1 MYFKI
6 YNLVLTK
13 TILKYAVTLYF
24 PHNNAPSAKM
34 AQNIHTIEHSTQWD
48 RATKTKILLSFRC
61 HCLLNSM
68 AILYHVMKKAYAWQ
82 KDIHYNLYPAWE
94 AFTAGSWSDRWKAI
108 IIYNTSLTLLLQWFV
123 SLVDTCHPFLQT
135 VWKFARFADSLIF
148 LTKLSWIRKKVKEKL
163 TFSFYFMI
171 STNKNTMRKE
181 CMNIKQTCRS
191 FVISCSS
198 DADKSWYVLI
208 GFSLR
213 RLLLI
218 RNRKYLLLCLDRFI
232 LSSW

>member
-1 MYFKI
+1 
-6 YNLVLTK
+6 
-13 TILKYAVTLYF
+13 
-24 PHNNAPSAKM
+24 M
-34 AQNIHTIEHSTQWD
+34 AQNIHTIEHSTQLD
-48 RATKTKILLSFRC
+48 RATKTKILPSFRS

-82 KDIHYNLYPAWE
+82 KNMRYNLYLARE

-108 IIYNTSLTLLLQWFV
+108 IIYNTSLTFLLQWFV
-123 SLVDTCHPFLQT
+123 SLVDTRHPFLQT
-135 VWKFARFADSLIF
+135 VWKFARFANSLIF
-148 LTKLSWIRKKVKEKL
+148 LTNYLNQEKSQWETDL
-163 TFSFYFMI
+163 QFFYFMI
-171 STNKNTMRKE
+171 STNKNTMCKE

-191 FVISCSS
+191 SVISCSS
-198 DADKSWYVLI
+198 DADKSWYVLM

-218 RNRKYLLLCLDRFI
+218 RNRKYLWLCLDRFI

>member
-1 MYFKI
+1 MYWQKL
-6 YNLVLTK
+6 YSNLQQL
-13 TILKYAVTLYF
+13 LPVTLYF
-24 PHNNAPSAKM
+24 QHNNAPSAKM

-48 RATKTKILLSFRC
+48 RATNTKILPSFKS

-68 AILYHVMKKAYAWQ
+68 ALLYHVMKKAYAWR
-82 KDIHYNLYPAWE
+82 KNMHYNLYLARE

-108 IIYNTSLTLLLQWFV
+108 IIYDTSLTFLLQWFV
-123 SLVDTCHPFLQT
+123 SLVDTCHPFLQI
-135 VWKFARFADSLIF
+135 VWKFARFANSFIF
-148 LTKLSWIRKKVKEKL
+148 LTKLSWIRKRVKDKL
-163 TFSFYFMI
+163 TFSFHFMI
-171 STNKNTMRKE
+171 STNKKTLGKE

-191 FVISCSS
+191 SVISCSS
-198 DADKSWYVLI
+198 DADKSWYVLM

-218 RNRKYLLLCLDRFI
+218 RNRKYLWLCLDRFI